1 VVRIPSYDI
10 WAIVKWYEVYPH
22 QQQHSNDTSSN
33 GGAPGPPSM
42 SKWILGGLKT
52 TNNNSNSNSSSSS
65 NTGSRT
71 FAACIGSQEPS
82 LYSVLTQRQHQQ
94 YNNSNKV
101 WIFTSGSGPP
111 LAGYEGTENVVP
123 GIFSLL
129 SGIAGTTAN
138 VVMEQARSSLF
149 GRAVSRFSS
158 AAAAAAGGGGGSGN
172 KGKSTIS
179 KGKGNGGEQV
189 IDADADDDDDET
201 KRRKKAMLKDLL
213 PPATTLSKPCTA
225 FDDDDKRR
233 ITSVSISDCGTW
245 ASCCDSL
252 GRILLVD
259 TSSMVVVRVMKGYRD
274 AQAVWM
280 VGSSEE
286 KKGEEKGGKE
296 KLLLLAVY
304 APRRGV
310 VEVWDAVNGVRMSS
324 KQINSMHG
332 LLVQEQSW
340 FLDLDNLRILKLDG
354 GGGGGG
360 GERREM

>member
-1 VVRIPSYDI
+1 MVRIPSYDI

-22 QQQHSNDTSSN
+22 HQQHKNDMSRG
-33 GGAPGPPSM
+33 GGAPGPPSI
-42 SKWILGGLKT
+42 SKWILEGLKAT
-52 TNNNSNSNSSSSS
+52 TSITSSSSS

-82 LYSVLTQRQHQQ
+82 LYSVLTQRQHQH
-94 YNNSNKV
+94 YGNNNKI
-101 WIFTSGSGPP
+101 WIFTAGSGPP
-111 LAGYEGTENVVP
+111 LAGYVGTEKVVP

-129 SGIAGTTAN
+129 SGIAGSTAN
-138 VVMEQARSSLF
+138 SVMEQARSSLF

-158 AAAAAAGGGGGSGN
+158 AAAAASGSGKE
-172 KGKSTIS
+172 KGKCSNGS
-179 KGKGNGGEQV
+179 GKGKGNGKEQV
-189 IDADADDDDDET
+189 IDDDADDD
-201 KRRKKAMLKDLL
+201 KRRKKAMLKELL
-213 PPATTLSKPCTA
+213 PPATTLSKPCTT

-259 TSSMVVVRVMKGYRD
+259 TGSMVVVRVLKGYRD

-286 KKGEEKGGKE
+286 KNGEKKGGKG
-296 KLLLLAVY
+296 KLLAVY

-310 VEVWDAVNGVRMSS
+310 VEVWDAVNGVRVSS
-324 KQINSMHG
+324 KQMDSMHG
-332 LLVQEQSW
+332 LLMQEQCW

-354 GGGGGG
+354 GGGG
-360 GERREM
+360 